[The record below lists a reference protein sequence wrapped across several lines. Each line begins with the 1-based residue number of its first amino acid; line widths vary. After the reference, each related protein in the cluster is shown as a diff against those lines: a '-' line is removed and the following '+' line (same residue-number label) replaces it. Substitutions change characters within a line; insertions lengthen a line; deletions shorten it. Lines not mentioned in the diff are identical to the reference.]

1 MSDHAPV
8 PPREGLALAVAALVG
23 VQVGACIAG
32 SRWVVH
38 DLGPLS
44 LTFLRYAIALASL
57 LPFLGGAWRALRRLS
72 RREVLAV
79 AALGITQF
87 GLLIVLLNIGL
98 RHVDAG
104 LSALLFATFPL
115 LTLAL
120 ATWAGHERFDV
131 ALTGGV
137 LLSVVGIGVALGVR
151 PPSMGNGEFALGAAC
166 VLASALCGAVCA
178 VLYRPLLHRHAMLPL
193 GAFAMAAAVAVL
205 APLAWA
211 EGLPARV
218 GALSPAQGLVVLA
231 VGLSSGVAY
240 WLWLWALKHASP
252 TKVTTFLALSPVTA
266 TLIGTFALGEPLAAG
281 LVLGVACV
289 AAGLALT
296 ATRATPLRLPG

>member
-1 MSDHAPV
+1 
-8 PPREGLALAVAALVG
+8 
-23 VQVGACIAG
+23 
-32 SRWVVH
+32 VH

-57 LPFLGGAWRALRRLS
+57 LPFLGGAWTALRRLS
-72 RREVLAV
+72 RREVLSV

-104 LSALLFATFPL
+104 LGALLFATFPL
-115 LTLAL
+115 LTLAI

-137 LLSVVGIGVALGVR
+137 LLSVVGVGVALGVR
-151 PPSMGNGEFALGAAC
+151 PQSMGNVEFALGAAC

-178 VLYRPLLHRHAMLPL
+178 VLYRPLLQRHAMLPL

-218 GALSPAQGLVVLA
+218 GALSAAQGLVVLA

-240 WLWLWALKHASP
+240 WLWLWALKHAAP

-281 LVLGVACV
+281 LVMGVACV

-296 ATRATPLRLPG
+296 ASRATPLRLPG